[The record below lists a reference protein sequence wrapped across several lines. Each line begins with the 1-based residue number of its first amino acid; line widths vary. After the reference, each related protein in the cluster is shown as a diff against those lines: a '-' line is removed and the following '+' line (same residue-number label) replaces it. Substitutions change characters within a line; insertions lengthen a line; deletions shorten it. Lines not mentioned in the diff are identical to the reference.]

1 MTRPFP
7 LLKGILGAALLLFTA
22 CAATVLTTALTA
34 ATAEAASLKVA
45 HSTWVGFGPFYVARE
60 KGFFAAEGLDVELI
74 VMEDVKT
81 RLPALAAGRV
91 DVTTTT
97 VDTVLNFYSAR
108 RPFRYLFAIDDSKGG
123 DGIVADKDIRAV
135 ADLKGKKV
143 AFSEGSVSQFYLSV
157 LLKENGL
164 SLADVEMVNMD
175 AGSAG
180 AAFVARRVQA
190 AVTWEPWL
198 TRGRAGAHGHVLV
211 DSSSS
216 PGLITDVALTTE
228 ATLKA
233 RTADLRAFYRA
244 GSGPSSGGRP
254 TRPRRT
260 PSWPGRRRL
269 AQETGG
275 LQGNPRRRRL
285 LRRRHEPGFH
295 RHGREAGRDHPDH
308 RQRPRPGAGSRPV
321 RPRPEARFP
330 HRVRDRQPV
339 SLVSYLT
346 NSVMNLRVLFAVG
359 CVTLPR
365 VVPATARHR
374 ALPTTKMPSHLHNAI
389 CETGH

>member
-7 LLKGILGAALLLFTA
+7 LLKGVLGAALLLFTA
-22 CAATVLTTALTA
+22 RAATVFA
-34 ATAEAASLKVA
+34 ATVFAATVFTATLGAAAAEAASLKVA

-198 TRGRAGAHGHVLV
+198 TRGRQAAHGHVLV

-216 PGLITDVALTTE
+216 PGLITDVVLTTE

-233 RTADLRAFYRA
+233 RAADLRAFYRA
-244 GSGPSSGGRP
+244 WVRAVEWRKANEAEADAIMARGVGGWLRKP
-254 TRPRRT
+254 EVFKQTRAGVAYYDDAMNRAFIGTAGKPGAITRT
-260 PSWPGRRRL
+260 I
-269 AQETGG
+269 
-275 LQGNPRRRRL
+275 GNAL
-285 LRRRHEPGFH
+285 VL
-295 RHGREAGRDHPDH
+295 GREAGLFDHDLKP
-308 RQRPRPGAGSRPV
+308 A
-321 RPRPEARFP
+321 
-330 HRVRDRQPV
+330 
-339 SLVSYLT
+339 SLIAFEIV
-346 NSVMNLRVLFAVG
+346 N
-359 CVTLPR
+359 P
-365 VVPATARHR
+365 
-374 ALPTTKMPSHLHNAI
+374 
-389 CETGH
+389 

>member
-7 LLKGILGAALLLFTA
+7 LLKGLLGAALLLLTLVTA
-22 CAATVLTTALTA
+22 ALGP

-60 KGFFAAEGLDVELI
+60 KGFFTAEGLDVELI

-123 DGIVADKDIRAV
+123 DGIVASKDIRTV
-135 ADLKGKKV
+135 AGLKGKKV

-180 AAFVARRVQA
+180 AAFVAKRVDA

-198 TRGRAGAHGHVLV
+198 TRGNQAAHGHLLV
-211 DSSSS
+211 DSSTS

-244 GSGPSSGGRP
+244 WVKAVEWRKANEAEADAIMARGVGGWLKKPEVFKQTRAGVAYYDDAMNRAFIGTAERP
-254 TRPRRT
+254 GAITRT
-260 PSWPGRRRL
+260 I
-269 AQETGG
+269 
-275 LQGNPRRRRL
+275 GNAL
-285 LRRRHEPGFH
+285 TL
-295 RHGREAGRDHPDH
+295 GREAGLFDHDLEP
-308 RQRPRPGAGSRPV
+308 A
-321 RPRPEARFP
+321 
-330 HRVRDRQPV
+330 
-339 SLVSYLT
+339 SLVAPEIV
-346 NSVMNLRVLFAVG
+346 N
-359 CVTLPR
+359 P
-365 VVPATARHR
+365 
-374 ALPTTKMPSHLHNAI
+374 
-389 CETGH
+389 